1 MPESKEELFGFLS
14 EFQEKSE
21 LMSKILG
28 TRFSMLDSFTD
39 AEYTLLHQYS
49 VLLQSMEQIYND
61 LDRTWTTERQKEP

>member
-1 MPESKEELFGFLS
+1 MPESKEELFGLLS
-14 EFQEKSE
+14 EFQEKAE

-39 AEYTLLHQYS
+39 EEYTLLHQYS
-49 VLLQSMEQIYND
+49 SLLQSMEQIYND

>member
-1 MPESKEELFGFLS
+1 
-14 EFQEKSE
+14 
-21 LMSKILG
+21 MSKILG